1 MNVKA
6 EFQTTDMNEPDVL
19 VECHFG
25 QSQIA
30 QEGKE
35 MGRPKASTILLR
47 IQNTKDMPYYFAWA
61 KAPNDKR
68 SGRISFK
75 SASGQ
80 RVSEVSFTDAV
91 CSSIR
96 VHYTANE
103 ENPMYIDFTL
113 SIKELIL
120 E

>member
-6 EFQTTDMNEPDVL
+6 EFQTTDMNTPDLL
-19 VECHFG
+19 VECNFG
-25 QSQIA
+25 LNQAA

-35 MGRPKASTILLR
+35 IGRPKASSILLR
-47 IQNTKDMPYYFAWA
+47 VQNSQDLPYYFTWA
-61 KAPNDKR
+61 KEPNDKR
-68 SGRISFK
+68 SGSITFK

-80 RVSEVSFTDAV
+80 KISKVSFTDAV
-91 CSSIR
+91 CSSIK
-96 VHYTANE
+96 VQYSSND

-113 SIKELIL
+113 SVKELTL